1 MTPEEFYAH
10 AMLAADGEGRLPLS
24 RMSGWEVFPFEPDG
38 LRVVPLAPPELPE
51 PPRLGEGGR
60 ECRACSPAW
69 ASAWSADRA
78 AIWSDEHWRL
88 SQLGGE
94 TGVPLVLLLETI
106 AHHDLTGLPDDR
118 AAELGLLTVR
128 IARAIEALPHIARA
142 HVSRWGDGSAHLH
155 IFFFARPA
163 GFAQLR
169 GTCLAL
175 WDDLLPAV
183 PAADRD
189 RDAAAIAG
197 ALAAHG
203 GHAHATMVGG

>member
-10 AMLAADGEGRLPLS
+10 AMLAADEEGRLPLS

-38 LRVVPLAPPELPE
+38 LRVVPLAAPGLPE

-60 ECRACSPAW
+60 ECRACSG
-69 ASAWSADRA
+69 DRA
-78 AIWSDEHWRL
+78 VIWSDEHWRL
-88 SQLGGE
+88 AQLGSE
-94 TGVPLVLLLETI
+94 AGVPLVLLLETI
-106 AHHDLTGLPDDR
+106 AHHDLTDLPDDR

-128 IARAIEALPHIARA
+128 IARAIEGLPHIARA

-155 IFFFARPA
+155 LFFFARPA

-175 WDDLLPAV
+175 WDDLLPPV
-183 PAADRD
+183 PAGHRD
-189 RDAAAIAG
+189 RDAAAVAN

-203 GHAHATMVGG
+203 GRARATPASR

>member
-10 AMLAADGEGRLPLS
+10 AMLAADAERRLPLS
-24 RMSGWEVFPFEPDG
+24 RMSGWEVFPFEPGG

-60 ECRACSPAW
+60 ECRACSA
-69 ASAWSADRA
+69 ASAAV
-78 AIWSDEHWRL
+78 WSDEHWRL
-88 SQLGGE
+88 TQLGGE
-94 TGVPLVLLLETI
+94 AGVPLVLLLETI
-106 AHHDLTGLPDDR
+106 EHHDLTNLPDDR

-155 IFFFARPA
+155 LFFFARPA
-163 GFAQLR
+163 GFPQLR
-169 GTCLAL
+169 GSCLVL
-175 WDDLLPAV
+175 WDDLLPAI
-183 PAADRD
+183 PAIQRD
-189 RDAAAIAG
+189 RDAAAIAD

-203 GHAHATMVGG
+203 GHAQAAPTAS

>member
-1 MTPEEFYAH
+1 MAMSPDEFYAH

-60 ECRACSPAW
+60 ECRACLAR
-69 ASAWSADRA
+69 RA
-78 AIWSDEHWRL
+78 AVWSDEHWRL
-88 SQLGGE
+88 VQLGWE
-94 TGVPLVLLLETI
+94 PGVPLVLLLETI
-106 AHHDLTGLPDDR
+106 AHHDLADLPDDL

-128 IARAIEALPHIARA
+128 IARAVEALPHIARA

-155 IFFFARPA
+155 VFFFARPA

-183 PAADRD
+183 PAAHRD
-189 RDAAAIAG
+189 RDVAAIAN

-203 GHAHATMVGG
+203 GQTHATAASS